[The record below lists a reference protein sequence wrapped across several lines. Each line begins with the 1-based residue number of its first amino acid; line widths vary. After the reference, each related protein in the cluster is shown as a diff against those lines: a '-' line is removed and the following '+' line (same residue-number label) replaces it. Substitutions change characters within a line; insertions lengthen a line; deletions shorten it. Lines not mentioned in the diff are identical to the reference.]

1 MPSDNL
7 DTHHELHNN
16 ENELDS
22 QDILHSHNTSGTM
35 QKLPDFLSDGAFSG
49 SRSPPADLTDTL
61 VRVDSPFSDRGTEH
75 ELQRVRIC
83 AVFVGVASLGT
94 LCMSE
99 ELVRRSIW

>member
-7 DTHHELHNN
+7 DAHHELHNN

-22 QDILHSHNTSGTM
+22 QDILHSHNTSGTI
-35 QKLPDFLSDGAFSG
+35 QRLPDFLSDGAFSG

-61 VRVDSPFSDRGTEH
+61 VRVESPFSDRDTEY

-83 AVFVGVASLGT
+83 AIFIGIASLGT
-94 LCMSE
+94 ICMSG
-99 ELVRRSIW
+99 ELLRRRI